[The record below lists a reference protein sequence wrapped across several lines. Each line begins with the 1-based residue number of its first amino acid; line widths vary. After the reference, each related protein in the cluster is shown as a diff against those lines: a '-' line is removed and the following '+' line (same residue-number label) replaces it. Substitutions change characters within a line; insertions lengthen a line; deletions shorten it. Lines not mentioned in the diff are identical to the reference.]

1 MSFLAPSTDLALWV
15 GVEPTVSRV
24 GDDILDQIS
33 LSGFQD
39 RLDDIDRL
47 ATLGAQAVRFPLL
60 WERTA
65 PAGLACADWSWAD
78 ARLVR
83 LSERGLTPI
92 LGLVHHGGGPPA
104 THLLDPQFATGLA
117 AYARAV
123 AERYPQV
130 GAYTPVNEP
139 LTTARFAALY
149 GHWYPHAHDE
159 GSFWK
164 ALMHQ
169 LQATVLAMR
178 EIRQVNPEARLLQT
192 EDLGRTFST
201 PALQAQAD
209 FENERRWLS
218 FDLLLGRVDRNHA
231 LWAYL
236 RRCGATEAEL
246 DWFGEHACPPD
257 VLGLNTYVTSERFL
271 DERTERYPD
280 DCRGGNHSHGYADVE
295 AVRVRG
301 AALGTTA
308 TRLREASARY
318 SLPLAITE
326 THLDC
331 TREEQLRWLL
341 ESWNGAQEVR
351 GEGVNVCAVTAWA
364 AFGAYEWNSLLTRRE
379 GHYESGLW
387 DVRAP
392 EPRPTAL
399 VQLAR
404 ELAGGQRPSHPVLAG
419 PGWWRRKE
427 RLLYGPEGE
436 VEIEE
441 AAGSPVLIMG
451 ATGTLGKAFEHA
463 CEERGLP
470 YVPYTRNPLDP
481 AEVPA
486 LQALLERW
494 RPWAVIYTA
503 GKVQVDGVGPDVW
516 QALDNTVEPRLLAQ
530 ECAARH
536 LPLMA
541 FSSGLVFG
549 GDRDRMSL
557 ESDPRRPLNVSGQSQ
572 LAAEEAILA
581 GHPDALMIRTGPLFG
596 PWDDHNFA
604 QQVRRDLQ
612 ARRRVRAANDQTT
625 SPTYLPDLTRAA
637 LDLLIDGEA
646 GVWHLANAGAVTWAG
661 WAAQVAALEG
671 LNAALIDAV
680 PAADLGPLAARARDS
695 VLGSE
700 RGWIMPEFGE
710 ALRHWSEVTRRNLPI
725 AEMDR
730 T

>member
-1 MSFLAPSTDLALWV
+1 MSFLAPSSELALWV

-33 LSGFQD
+33 LSGFHD

-65 PAGLACADWSWAD
+65 PDGLACADWSWGD
-78 ARLVR
+78 TRLAR
-83 LSERGLTPI
+83 LSERGLAPI
-92 LGLVHHGGGPPA
+92 LGLVHHGSGPPS
-104 THLLDPQFATGLA
+104 THLLDPQFARGLA
-117 AYARAV
+117 DYARAV

-130 GAYTPVNEP
+130 SAYTPVNEP

-149 GHWYPHAHDE
+149 GYWYPHARDE

-169 LQATVLAMR
+169 LQATVLAIR
-178 EIRQVNPEARLLQT
+178 EIRQVNPEARLIQT

-218 FDLLLGRVDRNHA
+218 FDLLLGQVDRNHA

-236 RRCGATEAEL
+236 RWCGATEREL
-246 DWFGEHACPPD
+246 DWFIEHPCPPD

-271 DERTERYPD
+271 DERLERYPN
-280 DCRGGNHSHGYADVE
+280 DCRGGNHSASYADVE

-301 AALGTTA
+301 APLGTTA
-308 TRLREASARY
+308 TRLREAGTRY

-404 ELAGGQRPSHPVLAG
+404 ELARGQLPSHPVLAG
-419 PGWWRRKE
+419 PGWWRRKG
-427 RLLYGPEGE
+427 RLLYLPEGE
-436 VEIEE
+436 VEMGA
-441 AAGSPVLIMG
+441 AAGPPMLIIG
-451 ATGTLGKAFEHA
+451 ATGALGQAFRCA

-470 YVPYTRNPLDP
+470 YVSYDHNMSDLADI
-481 AEVPA
+481 
-486 LQALLERW
+486 QAILERW
-494 RPWAVIYTA
+494 RPWAVINTA
-503 GKVQVDGVGPDVW
+503 VDFQVNDEEFEVW
-516 QALDNTVEPRLLAQ
+516 QAPGNALEPQLLAQ
-530 ECAARH
+530 ECAARQI
-536 LPLMA
+536 PLVA
-541 FSSGLVFG
+541 VSSDLVLG
-549 GDRDRMSL
+549 GQRERPYL
-557 ESDPRRPLNVSGQSQ
+557 ESDSLRPSSVYGHRQ
-572 LAAEEAILA
+572 LAAEEAIMA
-581 GHPDALMIRTGPLFG
+581 AHPDALVVRTGPLFG
-596 PWDDHNFA
+596 PWDEHNFA
-604 QQVRRDLQ
+604 QQVRRKLR
-612 ARRRVRAANDQTT
+612 AGRRIRVANDQTI
-625 SPTYLPDLTRAA
+625 SPTYLPDLTRVT
-637 LDLLIDGEA
+637 LDLLVDGDA
-646 GVWHLANAGAVTWAG
+646 GVWHLANVGAVTRAG
-661 WAAQVAALEG
+661 WAAQVAALNG
-671 LNAALIDAV
+671 LNATLIDAV
-680 PAADLGPLAARARDS
+680 PAAEVGLSVARARYS

-700 RGWIMPEFGE
+700 RAWIMPEFGE
-710 ALRHWSEVTRRNLPI
+710 ALRHWSEVTRQNMPTPELS
-725 AEMDR
+725 
-730 T
+730 